1 MAVFIGGIGATKSK
15 KDNYG
20 AYKNVYDLIDNKIKD
35 AYQYMIINTNY
46 VQYRTLDNKLKQ
58 VQYDYK
64 KKKWYEFEEYG
75 RADNPKERIIKY
87 YK

>member
-1 MAVFIGGIGATKSK
+1 MAVLLGSL
-15 KDNYG
+15 DRYG
-20 AYKNVYDLIDNKIKD
+20 AYKGVYDLIDNKIKD
-35 AYQYMIINTNY
+35 AYQYLIIHTNY
-46 VQYRTLDNKLKQ
+46 IQYKTIDNKLKE

-75 RADNPKERIIKY
+75 RSDNPKIRVIKY